1 MIQLSF
7 PPPPDTPE
15 LPPPGPVYQ
24 FLLCMAVVLLSV
36 EMLLMIL
43 PKGWQRKVNQ
53 IRFGPSWKG

>member
-1 MIQLSF
+1 MMLQF
-7 PPPPDTPE
+7 PPPPDMPA

-24 FLLCMAVVLLSV
+24 FLACVVVVFGAV

-53 IRFGPSWKG
+53 IRFGPSWKE